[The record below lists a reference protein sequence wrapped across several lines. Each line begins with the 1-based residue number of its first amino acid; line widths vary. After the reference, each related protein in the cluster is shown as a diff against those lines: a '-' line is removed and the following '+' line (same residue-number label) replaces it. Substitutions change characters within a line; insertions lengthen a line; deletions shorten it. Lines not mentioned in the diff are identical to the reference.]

1 MWRSEHRRLGR
12 RQQRIQELSRK
23 GWWVWAILASLL
35 LVVWGGAGG
44 FAWWSIRRASAS
56 DHLPAIALEP
66 NHDFVYDLSKLE
78 SGQSRFFTYPVNSSE
93 RAKLLLNRDSDG
105 TVRTAFA
112 TCTTCYSFRGQHY
125 LKQGQFICGQCQNA
139 MRIGDQKERMTQDKG
154 CVAVPVP
161 FSVENNKVTVRATAI
176 VEGAQGLASA
186 AKETTEKDRS
196 KALADGR

>member
-1 MWRSEHRRLGR
+1 MWRSAQRRLVR

-23 GWWVWAILASLL
+23 SWRVWAILAGLL

-56 DHLPAIALEP
+56 DHLAAIALEP
-66 NHDFVYDLSKLE
+66 KQDFVYDLSKLE
-78 SGQSRFFTYPVNSSE
+78 SGQSRFFTYPASSSE

-105 TVRTAFA
+105 VVRTAFA
-112 TCTTCYSFRGQHY
+112 SCTTCYSFRGQHY

-161 FSVENNKVTVRATAI
+161 FAVENNKIVVQAQAI
-176 VEGAQGLASA
+176 TEGAKALASA
-186 AKETTEKDRS
+186 EKETTEKDRS

>member
-1 MWRSEHRRLGR
+1 MLRSEHRRLGR

-23 GWWVWAILASLL
+23 SWRVWAIVAGLL
-35 LVVWGGAGG
+35 LAVWGGAGG

-56 DHLPAIALEP
+56 DHLPAIALEA
-66 NHDFVYDLSKLE
+66 NQDFVYDLSKLE
-78 SGQSRFFTYPVNSSE
+78 SGQSRFFTYPVSSSE
-93 RAKLLLNRDSDG
+93 RARLLLNRDSEG

-112 TCTTCYSFRGQHY
+112 TCTTCYSFRAQHY

-161 FSVENNKVTVRATAI
+161 FSVENNKVMVRAQAI
-176 VEGAQGLASA
+176 IEGTQALASA
-186 AKETTEKDRS
+186 AKETTERGRS
-196 KALADGR
+196 KAPADAR